1 MVGGSGARLA
11 TGRLGCKTRSRI
23 YAKSHCHTI
32 TANIAWKGD
41 RCKYTYYYNMF
52 QKNRSFF
59 THPNLQT
66 HPNLP
71 KGKEQITP
79 HIDIQP
85 PPSLPRR
92 GGTDTLVAYYQ
103 KVIDNQ
109 SNLHP
114 PVYDS
119 NGVTCISPSGEN
131 ERGLMSAEKSAAES
145 FAK

>member
-11 TGRLGCKTRSRI
+11 TGRLGGKTRSRI
-23 YAKSHCHTI
+23 YAKSPCHTI

-59 THPNLQT
+59 THPNLQN

-79 HIDIQP
+79 HI
-85 PPSLPRR
+85 
-92 GGTDTLVAYYQ
+92 A
-103 KVIDNQ
+103 
-109 SNLHP
+109 
-114 PVYDS
+114 
-119 NGVTCISPSGEN
+119 ISPHLTSPEGEGQIPL
-131 ERGLMSAEKSAAES
+131 ED
-145 FAK
+145 

>member
-1 MVGGSGARLA
+1 
-11 TGRLGCKTRSRI
+11 
-23 YAKSHCHTI
+23 
-32 TANIAWKGD
+32 
-41 RCKYTYYYNMF
+41 MF

-109 SNLHP
+109 SNLHLP
-114 PVYDS
+114 FGGEREGADVS
-119 NGVTCISPSGEN
+119 RKISS
-131 ERGLMSAEKSAAES
+131 RIIC
-145 FAK
+145 